1 MLWRTPRN
9 TTITCWP
16 LRATACGKR
25 FRPGIWRRSWKFTP
39 RGKRAPFFT
48 APGNQ
53 RGNAGVVGS
62 DGRIRHRKLGSDR
75 QTARMSWHHFIDLLR
90 WEMASGAVGTSL
102 TRLAVAAILG
112 GLIGLE
118 REFKHRAAGL
128 RTNLFICFGAAMFTL
143 LSERLAGVPS
153 DAARIAAQII
163 PGIGFIGA
171 GSILHTRGL
180 TTGLT
185 SAATMFVVAAVG
197 MASGGGH
204 YVTAVFAAFVVL
216 ASQFVL
222 GHLEETMNLKLLVS
236 SYEVTG
242 DSVEQISNEVNR
254 ILEPHHR
261 LMQNVASG
269 STGKHVRLQ
278 FDVDGCNREQKE
290 MLRDFQASTVLQN
303 AAWLGHVERE

>member
-1 MLWRTPRN
+1 MIWHIINYVRDQV
-9 TTITCWP
+9 
-16 LRATACGKR
+16 AA
-25 FRPGIWRRSWKFTP
+25 GILS
-39 RGKRAPFFT
+39 
-48 APGNQ
+48 
-53 RGNAGVVGS
+53 S
-62 DGRIRHRKLGSDR
+62 L
-75 QTARMSWHHFIDLLR
+75 TARL
-90 WEMASGAVGTSL
+90 V
-102 TRLAVAAILG
+102 LAIILG

-128 RTNLFICFGAAMFTL
+128 RTNMFICFGAALFTL
-143 LSERLAGVPS
+143 LSEKLAGVPS

-222 GHLEETMNLKLLVS
+222 GHLEETMNLKLLMS

-242 DSVEQISNEVNR
+242 ESVEQISNEVNR

-278 FDVDGCNREQKE
+278 FDIDGCNREQKDF
-290 MLRDFQASTVLQN
+290 LRDFKGSTVLQS
-303 AAWLGHVERE
+303 ATWLGHVERE